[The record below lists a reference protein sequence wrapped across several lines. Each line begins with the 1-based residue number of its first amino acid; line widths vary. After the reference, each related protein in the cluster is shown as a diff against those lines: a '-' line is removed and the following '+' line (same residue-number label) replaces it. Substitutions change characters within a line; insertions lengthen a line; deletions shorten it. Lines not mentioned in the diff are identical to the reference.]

1 MQDNIAK
8 NENILNTEEGSKKT
22 VELPV
27 FDFIKINLLSF
38 LIPLYFC
45 LGLFLLFEYLF
56 IIPFQIPLI
65 VHLLILP
72 GFLMLLYYIYILVL
86 IEFCAIWVRKWNKKS
101 APQQG
106 VFKRVLDDKNSPEW
120 HMIKYYHKRGFIIKY
135 PMWIASK
142 SPFPWLLN
150 RLLRKVG
157 HNKIGNNVI
166 YCDGYSGLEFTEI
179 GDNSFIYPSSAL
191 SSHEVNSIFG
201 KLNILEIKLGTN
213 TTLYPGIIVGPG
225 ALLRDNYVIYPNTVL
240 HKNWRGK
247 PDNFY
252 YQGSPGHPIEIKE
265 YDKQ

>member
-1 MQDNIAK
+1 
-8 NENILNTEEGSKKT
+8 
-22 VELPV
+22 
-27 FDFIKINLLSF
+27 
-38 LIPLYFC
+38 
-45 LGLFLLFEYLF
+45 
-56 IIPFQIPLI
+56 
-65 VHLLILP
+65 
-72 GFLMLLYYIYILVL
+72 
-86 IEFCAIWVRKWNKKS
+86 VRKWNKKS

-120 HMIKYYHKRGFIIKY
+120 QMIKYYHKRGFIIKY
-135 PMWIASK
+135 PMWVASK

-166 YCDGYSGLEFTEI
+166 YCDAYSGLEFTDI
-179 GDNSFIYPSSAL
+179 GDNSFIYPSTAI

-201 KLNILEIKLGTN
+201 KLNILEIKLGSN

-225 ALLRDNYVIYPNTVL
+225 ALLKDDYAIYPNTVL

-247 PDNFY
+247 QDKFC
-252 YQGSPGHPIEIKE
+252 YQGSPGHPIEIKD